1 MRLLEVGLQSLAI
14 ASMIGGFLFA
24 LAWGVYIILEEDKR
38 C

>member
-1 MRLLEVGLQSLAI
+1 MRLLEMGLQSLAI
-14 ASMIGGFLFA
+14 AGMIGGFLFG